1 MSGNVKIKNMS
12 ETLNEK
18 KIARRKFLG
27 SAATACILPC
37 LGIQSLLAMSD
48 KTNKADDQE
57 AEIGIKH
64 KFDKRY
70 PYIMSYQEAFNM
82 RYEEFIQFAKDLEK
96 EMGKEKLIEF
106 LKTRTEKKMFEYGK
120 SQAEGIKNNSFK
132 RYVSQY
138 KAPHY
143 DNTLTLEIVE
153 ETDTTFELKV
163 TECIWA
169 SAFLKQKAGEIGFA
183 SICYGDYSWPK
194 GFNSKI
200 RMERNKTLMQ
210 GHDCCN
216 HRYIF
221 EE

>member
-1 MSGNVKIKNMS
+1 MS
-12 ETLNEK
+12 EKLNER

-37 LGIQSLLAMSD
+37 LGIQNLLAMSD
-48 KTNKADDQE
+48 KVNIVDSKE
-57 AEIGIKH
+57 SEHGVKN
-64 KFDKRY
+64 KFDKKY
-70 PYIMSYQEAFNM
+70 PYIISYQEVYNM
-82 RYEEFIQFAKDLEK
+82 RFGEFIQFAKDLEK

-106 LKTRTEKKMFEYGK
+106 LKNRTEKKMFEYGK
-120 SQAEGIKNNSFK
+120 FQAEGIKNNSFK

-138 KAPHY
+138 KSPQY
-143 DNTLTLEIVE
+143 DNTLAMEIIE
-153 ETDTTFELKV
+153 ETDTTFEIKV

-169 SAFLKQKAGEIGFA
+169 STFLKQKAGEIGFA
-183 SICYGDYSWPK
+183 SICYGDYAWPK

-200 RMERNKTLMQ
+200 RMERDKTLMQ

>member
-1 MSGNVKIKNMS
+1 MS
-12 ETLNEK
+12 EILNEK

-27 SAATACILPC
+27 GAALVCALPC
-37 LGIQSLLAMSD
+37 LGIQSLLAMTD
-48 KTNKADDQE
+48 KTINVDNQE
-57 AEIGIKH
+57 AEQGIKN

-70 PYIMSYQEAFNM
+70 PYTMSYQEAYNM
-82 RYEEFIQFAKDLEK
+82 RFGEFIQFAKDLEK

-120 SQAEGIKNNSFK
+120 SQAEGINNNSFK

-138 KAPHY
+138 KSPQY
-143 DNTLTLEIVE
+143 DNTLTMEIVE
-153 ETDTTFELKV
+153 ETDTIFELKV
-163 TECIWA
+163 TKCIWA
-169 SAFLKQKAGEIGFA
+169 STFLKQKAGDIGFA
-183 SICYGDYSWPK
+183 SICYGDYAWPK
-194 GFNSKI
+194 GYNSKI
-200 RMERNKTLMQ
+200 RMERDKTLMQ